1 MCKGAHDIYDV
12 IINFVGFDW
21 QPKQVTI
28 GLFEVIKITSQTLV
42 NRWLN
47 CLMNMGWKEKKLF
60 MSKMKGQITYMKTR
74 FN

>member
-1 MCKGAHDIYDV
+1 MFAKIDKLYFYNNKFAI

-21 QPKQVTI
+21 QPKRVTV

-47 CLMNMGWKEKKLF
+47 CLINMGWKEKSLH
-60 MSKMKGQITYMKTR
+60 M
-74 FN
+74 